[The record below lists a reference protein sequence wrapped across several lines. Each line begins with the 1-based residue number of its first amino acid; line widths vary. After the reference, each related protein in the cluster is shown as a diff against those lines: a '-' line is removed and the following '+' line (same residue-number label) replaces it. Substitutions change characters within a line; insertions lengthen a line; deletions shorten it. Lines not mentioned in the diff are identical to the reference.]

1 MVDDEVIV
9 LDDSASHS
17 SMTNGLICPICNKR
31 YPGNAIENHA
41 SHCAESIFFVVDDM
55 NDEDAD
61 NDIPEIVFPK
71 TKSNYTQESLVAKI
85 KDLVSSSCH
94 IGEGAFKLRVRQNH
108 VFKDFCEKME
118 SPRYQRQ
125 IGQNIYVE
133 FYGEAVV
140 DQGGPKREFF
150 TGRYI
155 IVEYFI

>member
-31 YPGNAIENHA
+31 YPGNASENHA
-41 SHCAESIFFVVDDM
+41 RHCAESTFFVVDDM

-71 TKSNYTQESLVAKI
+71 TKSNYIQESLVAKI
-85 KDLVSSSCH
+85 KDLVNSSCH
-94 IGEGAFKLRVRQNH
+94 IGENAFKLRVRRKH

-133 FYGEAVV
+133 FYGV
-140 DQGGPKREFF
+140 DQGAPKRE
-150 TGRYI
+150 
-155 IVEYFI
+155 YFI